1 MPTEAFYK
9 LQPDKKRVI
18 LDAAEQEFSAH
29 SYDKVS
35 VFNIAR
41 NAGMSRSGFY
51 YYFSGKEDI
60 YQLIL
65 FELRDELFG
74 VIDRSG
80 KQYDLFAFFEA
91 AFSRI
96 AA

>member
-35 VFNIAR
+35 V
-41 NAGMSRSGFY
+41 SVSY
-51 YYFSGKEDI
+51 THLLYFR
-60 YQLIL
+60 
-65 FELRDELFG
+65 F
-74 VIDRSG
+74 
-80 KQYDLFAFFEA
+80 
-91 AFSRI
+91 RI
-96 AA
+96 SS